1 MSITSDQKADDVR
14 AELKATEGTGNTK
27 AKMTK
32 AESASVLRARG
43 ASIAEIRVALEYETD
58 TQVRHDIE
66 KVLADSLDNYDRE
79 KLRDLMDSRLE
90 MLWRMAY
97 KRAADDRNPYRH
109 QAEKQALAVVSRTI
123 ELHGLDAPKEL
134 RLHAAADSE
143 IHQWIE
149 HIRQG
154 DSMPA
159 LPQEADIIDVEPE
172 DEPGQ

>member
-1 MSITSDQKADDVR
+1 MSIASEKADDVR
-14 AELKATEGTGNTK
+14 AELKATEGTGSTK

-32 AESASVLRARG
+32 AESAAVLRARG
-43 ASIAEIRVALEYETD
+43 ASVAEIRVALEYDTD
-58 TQVRHDIE
+58 VQVRHDIE

-79 KLRDLMDSRLE
+79 KLRELMDSRLE

-109 QAEKQALAVVSRTI
+109 QAEKQALAVANRII
-123 ELHGLDAPKEL
+123 EMHGLDAPKEL

-143 IHQWIE
+143 INQWIE

-154 DSMPA
+154 GSMPA

-172 DEPGQ
+172 EDDTQ

>member
-1 MSITSDQKADDVR
+1 MSITSDGKADEVR
-14 AELKATEGTGNTK
+14 EELAATRGTGSTK

-32 AESASVLRARG
+32 AESAATLRARG
-43 ASIAEIRVALEYETD
+43 AQISEIRVALEYDTD
-58 TQVRHDIE
+58 VQVRHDIE

-109 QAEKQALAVVSRTI
+109 QAEKQALAVISRTI
-123 ELHGLDAPKEL
+123 EMHGLDAPKEV
-134 RLHAAADSE
+134 RLHAAADAE

-149 HIRQG
+149 AIRRD
-154 DSMPA
+154 DSMPS

-172 DEPGQ
+172 E